1 MLDKKKLKSANEIL
15 NKEIKNTYGES
26 KKLGNVVG
34 TKPNNRNEE
43 GKLRQEA
50 AKEIEKSNRLREI
63 QRRGASVSG
72 PSINIMTREGT
83 TVPMRSYKD
92 SGPINSTSLPARIG
106 NAVMGIEKSIG
117 ASFGLMGETL
127 NQAQDVKAIEN
138 QLEMQKNAISQLNYL
153 SGYKHRGDK
162 AALEADPEYQ
172 QAMKK
177 FQSASRVIEAYRNR
191 AADTDTEAFKNY
203 AEAMEYRDKAL
214 EGLEGPAKFVGEGL
228 YSIGQNIAVLPTAV
242 FTPAAPLTI
251 LGVQAAADK
260 AYQTAMEGKSANEAF
275 SRGLI
280 SGSIEGATEK
290 LGLDRLTGIVKGGR
304 RAGQS
309 AVRAA
314 AENALKQSATE
325 GGEEAASY
333 TLNYAADRLA
343 GDENAEFSVK
353 DLGYSAGLG
362 MFSGGL
368 MGGGASVIGGRRGGN
383 NNERNTRQ
391 NVNGGGYFENNG
403 LTENENNTGDFDAG
417 LIENQTEQAVNEA
430 FERAAENLPN
440 NETPVID
447 VNTANEETAANR
459 EPDIGEFMPE
469 NSRED
474 IERYRNLFDVSRYG
488 VGGQNSLL
496 AYYDG
501 LTDPETYQNEY
512 ERYYNMGLAGND
524 ENAFERAM
532 NTPSPVFNQRRK
544 ANAYI
549 GGQADM
555 AAAAANRANRELL
568 TAETAEMTR
577 RQNPTAGN
585 FEMSGDE
592 RTIAQTVG
600 DITGLKIN
608 LVSGLPENAN
618 AQYMN
623 KRGEININIKG
634 DGFLPSLGH
643 EVLHFVRDYNPEGYG
658 ELRNIVLNFAARSE
672 NKSLDRYI
680 QDYRDTYAKAGEYT
694 NEMLTEEMTADAM
707 QRAFENDGF
716 IDYISRRKQSL
727 GQRII
732 DFLKD
737 VAEGVKRAINGI
749 RTNTYN
755 EYSEISEDIEKNYA
769 DVKGL
774 YTKFYNAMEKA
785 GYEFKQGYSPE
796 DIFENMAENN
806 VKTEISGIPET
817 DVTARS
823 RSTDYKNSPPSKHV
837 QDAGNTADNIMN
849 ESGENVNGDNEENI
863 EKPEYEDELW
873 EYFSLSPE
881 NTADYR
887 KIEKENS
894 KLKEQVKNL
903 KEQFKLTKGIRLD
916 PKDVRRKVNEIKKR
930 YGSNYDSEALT
941 EQFTRLVEYME
952 NGENI
957 NDEIALKAAAGMARE
972 VLSSSELIDNE
983 AYVNYK
989 ELRDYL
995 TTNIIK
1001 VSDTLKE
1008 DITSEYDGFN
1018 SFRRQYFGRLNLSL
1032 KDGNSIDSIYQELSE
1047 KYPEFFNADE
1057 NISEIE
1063 ELNSIVDALE
1073 SIKPKITTF
1082 MDYNNV
1088 DMDEAAYIV
1097 GQQILQDFADTKRA
1111 APTFADKAKARY
1123 DALKAEYEENLKSQ
1137 YKKLRRENFK
1147 LEQEV
1152 LRQRDIRSFDRAKR
1166 RETAQR
1172 TKLLN
1177 LSKRLSKMR
1186 TTPENMKRVEELI
1199 KDVDIIAKS
1208 ITDGKF
1214 NELTEIKA
1222 LVREAEKNNED
1233 FSSSNVPKKIR
1244 DQLERLEKKQIN
1256 DLSIEEV
1263 EALTESLI
1271 QLEHEIR
1278 TKDKLLGEQYK
1289 KDVYQTAE
1297 GWEKEI
1303 EGSGGRGRSR
1313 AKQLINQY
1321 NVAQLKA
1328 ENFFRLISGYK
1339 DSGDIMKIYRGFEDG
1354 ERKYMKFKQAAGEKF
1369 EKYIE
1374 NREFMREITGPK
1386 AKEIDI
1392 SQIVGRD
1399 KGSVKI
1405 TPAMRISLYLHSLNH
1420 ANMGH
1425 IDGTWYVNKLT
1436 EEESKAGGKRELEK
1450 AIGGGVTIPDIKM
1463 YKQGR
1468 GKEAYTNGIRLNLT
1482 RSQIKKIAE
1491 GMSEEE
1497 KRLAADIN
1505 SFLNTETKAAIN
1517 ETSIVL
1523 DGVERARVNNYFP
1536 IRTNQNFTKAENAG
1550 IVFDS
1555 TLEGMGM
1562 LKERSGAT
1570 NPVYLEDAL
1579 VALDRQVE
1587 NTAKYSGFAIPVRNL
1602 NKVHNVTFSDYRS
1615 SVKDIIEKNWG
1626 ENAEKYIN
1634 DFLSDVQNGRKSG
1647 DRSLLDGLRGAYA
1660 QSVLTLNP
1668 GTVIKQAS
1676 GITAAVN
1683 NIDTDVLARAMVKTE
1698 RGLKKEIDE
1707 NTPIY
1712 WNRRQGNYIRE
1723 AANAK
1728 INRTWDKRFDGKLK
1742 RAFFGWLDKADE
1754 LTIEKIWTA
1763 SKLQIEKNN
1772 KNNPLFEKG
1781 SEEYW
1786 KEVTDLFE
1794 RTVWETQPNY
1804 SAVQRGNIMKS
1815 TNEIVKT
1822 FTMFGTQS
1830 NVNFNLIYDRVGEMR
1845 ARKKEYNAA
1854 VESKD
1859 KARIEAAK
1867 KEMAKSR
1874 VRLVRAAASE
1884 VIQQGSFAALD
1895 ILVPLLGLAS
1905 RERLK
1910 DDEGEITEESLIKAY
1925 GKSALSA
1932 VSGTFFMGNE
1942 LFNIVNSAVTGD
1954 TYYGIDN
1961 VKYST
1966 INDIGNSVIN
1976 VVDSIKEYV
1985 LVYQDETRDL
1995 AYLKE
2000 RGETG
2005 EYNRVLDKFVSES
2018 GYSKAQIEKAVDY
2031 YNNGGA
2037 MKELGGAAFDLV
2049 SVLSVF
2055 NGVPLKNIQRLG
2067 QIPVRWG
2074 EMLNS
2079 KKTADIIK
2087 NSDLSL
2093 TDKYKSIRNIN
2104 DASDEVTKKALLE
2117 LIVEADRKRDKNAY
2131 TYMYTDMVKNGIYTD
2146 SKIRTE
2152 IGNAYKDELKKLP
2165 EMAAV
2170 IEAQKEGNTKKYME
2184 NVKKLQNMGYQD
2196 KYIMSVLNSYTK
2208 EAEKVTDKTIAEDAE
2223 SIYNDD
2229 GSAYTYEIAFDAIN
2243 GGDMTSYNEIKDEV
2257 VSSGTSETTFINGV
2271 LKEQNKWAEETG
2283 QTVYSTSALFDEL
2296 AENGESR
2303 KYNEI
2308 YENLIKYGKTEKSIE
2323 SSISSNT
2330 TELRKLY
2337 YEARLN
2343 GNYDDYEKYRSMLLK
2358 VGVTPAKMESGYKQ
2372 YLKKLEEDEN
2382 S

>member
-1 MLDKKKLKSANEIL
+1 
-15 NKEIKNTYGES
+15 
-26 KKLGNVVG
+26 
-34 TKPNNRNEE
+34 
-43 GKLRQEA
+43 
-50 AKEIEKSNRLREI
+50 
-63 QRRGASVSG
+63 
-72 PSINIMTREGT
+72 
-83 TVPMRSYKD
+83 
-92 SGPINSTSLPARIG
+92 
-106 NAVMGIEKSIG
+106 
-117 ASFGLMGETL
+117 
-127 NQAQDVKAIEN
+127 
-138 QLEMQKNAISQLNYL
+138 
-153 SGYKHRGDK
+153 
-162 AALEADPEYQ
+162 
-172 QAMKK
+172 
-177 FQSASRVIEAYRNR
+177 
-191 AADTDTEAFKNY
+191 
-203 AEAMEYRDKAL
+203 
-214 EGLEGPAKFVGEGL
+214 
-228 YSIGQNIAVLPTAV
+228 
-242 FTPAAPLTI
+242 
-251 LGVQAAADK
+251 
-260 AYQTAMEGKSANEAF
+260 
-275 SRGLI
+275 
-280 SGSIEGATEK
+280 
-290 LGLDRLTGIVKGGR
+290 
-304 RAGQS
+304 
-309 AVRAA
+309 
-314 AENALKQSATE
+314 
-325 GGEEAASY
+325 
-333 TLNYAADRLA
+333 
-343 GDENAEFSVK
+343 
-353 DLGYSAGLG
+353 
-362 MFSGGL
+362 
-368 MGGGASVIGGRRGGN
+368 
-383 NNERNTRQ
+383 
-391 NVNGGGYFENNG
+391 
-403 LTENENNTGDFDAG
+403 
-417 LIENQTEQAVNEA
+417 
-430 FERAAENLPN
+430 
-440 NETPVID
+440 
-447 VNTANEETAANR
+447 
-459 EPDIGEFMPE
+459 
-469 NSRED
+469 
-474 IERYRNLFDVSRYG
+474 
-488 VGGQNSLL
+488 
-496 AYYDG
+496 
-501 LTDPETYQNEY
+501 
-512 ERYYNMGLAGND
+512 
-524 ENAFERAM
+524 
-532 NTPSPVFNQRRK
+532 
-544 ANAYI
+544 
-549 GGQADM
+549 M
-555 AAAAANRANRELL
+555 AAAAAKRAKRELL

-577 RQNPTAGN
+577 RQNPAAGN

-634 DGFLPSLGH
+634 DGFLASLGH

-707 QRAFENDGF
+707 QKAFENDGF

-737 VAEGVKRAINGI
+737 VAESVKRAINGI

-817 DVTARS
+817 DVTAKNPPNKGGQSPFSRRENSERS

-849 ESGENVNGDNEENI
+849 ESGENVNGDNEKNI

-995 TTNIIK
+995 TTNKIK

-1063 ELNSIVDALE
+1063 ELDSIVDALE

-1137 YKKLRRENFK
+1137 YKKLRKENFK

-1152 LRQRDIRSFDRAKR
+1152 LRQRDIRSFDGAKR

-1256 DLSIEEV
+1256 NLSIEEV

-1303 EGSGGRGRSR
+1303 EESGGRSQNLV
-1313 AKQLINQY
+1313 KELINKY

-1450 AIGGGVTIPDIKM
+1450 AIGGGVTIPVMKL

-1468 GKEAYTNGIRLNLT
+1468 VEDAYDRGIRLNLT

-1497 KRLAADIN
+1497 K
-1505 SFLNTETKAAIN
+1505 
-1517 ETSIVL
+1517 
-1523 DGVERARVNNYFP
+1523 
-1536 IRTNQNFTKAENAG
+1536 
-1550 IVFDS
+1550 
-1555 TLEGMGM
+1555 
-1562 LKERSGAT
+1562 
-1570 NPVYLEDAL
+1570 
-1579 VALDRQVE
+1579 
-1587 NTAKYSGFAIPVRNL
+1587 
-1602 NKVHNVTFSDYRS
+1602 
-1615 SVKDIIEKNWG
+1615 
-1626 ENAEKYIN
+1626 
-1634 DFLSDVQNGRKSG
+1634 
-1647 DRSLLDGLRGAYA
+1647 GLR
-1660 QSVLTLNP
+1660 
-1668 GTVIKQAS
+1668 
-1676 GITAAVN
+1676 
-1683 NIDTDVLARAMVKTE
+1683 
-1698 RGLKKEIDE
+1698 
-1707 NTPIY
+1707 PI
-1712 WNRRQGNYIRE
+1712 
-1723 AANAK
+1723 
-1728 INRTWDKRFDGKLK
+1728 
-1742 RAFFGWLDKADE
+1742 
-1754 LTIEKIWTA
+1754 
-1763 SKLQIEKNN
+1763 
-1772 KNNPLFEKG
+1772 
-1781 SEEYW
+1781 
-1786 KEVTDLFE
+1786 
-1794 RTVWETQPNY
+1794 
-1804 SAVQRGNIMKS
+1804 
-1815 TNEIVKT
+1815 
-1822 FTMFGTQS
+1822 
-1830 NVNFNLIYDRVGEMR
+1830 
-1845 ARKKEYNAA
+1845 
-1854 VESKD
+1854 
-1859 KARIEAAK
+1859 
-1867 KEMAKSR
+1867 
-1874 VRLVRAAASE
+1874 
-1884 VIQQGSFAALD
+1884 
-1895 ILVPLLGLAS
+1895 
-1905 RERLK
+1905 
-1910 DDEGEITEESLIKAY
+1910 
-1925 GKSALSA
+1925 
-1932 VSGTFFMGNE
+1932 
-1942 LFNIVNSAVTGD
+1942 
-1954 TYYGIDN
+1954 
-1961 VKYST
+1961 
-1966 INDIGNSVIN
+1966 
-1976 VVDSIKEYV
+1976 
-1985 LVYQDETRDL
+1985 
-1995 AYLKE
+1995 
-2000 RGETG
+2000 
-2005 EYNRVLDKFVSES
+2005 
-2018 GYSKAQIEKAVDY
+2018 
-2031 YNNGGA
+2031 
-2037 MKELGGAAFDLV
+2037 
-2049 SVLSVF
+2049 
-2055 NGVPLKNIQRLG
+2055 
-2067 QIPVRWG
+2067 
-2074 EMLNS
+2074 
-2079 KKTADIIK
+2079 
-2087 NSDLSL
+2087 
-2093 TDKYKSIRNIN
+2093 
-2104 DASDEVTKKALLE
+2104 
-2117 LIVEADRKRDKNAY
+2117 
-2131 TYMYTDMVKNGIYTD
+2131 
-2146 SKIRTE
+2146 
-2152 IGNAYKDELKKLP
+2152 
-2165 EMAAV
+2165 
-2170 IEAQKEGNTKKYME
+2170 
-2184 NVKKLQNMGYQD
+2184 
-2196 KYIMSVLNSYTK
+2196 
-2208 EAEKVTDKTIAEDAE
+2208 
-2223 SIYNDD
+2223 
-2229 GSAYTYEIAFDAIN
+2229 
-2243 GGDMTSYNEIKDEV
+2243 
-2257 VSSGTSETTFINGV
+2257 
-2271 LKEQNKWAEETG
+2271 
-2283 QTVYSTSALFDEL
+2283 
-2296 AENGESR
+2296 
-2303 KYNEI
+2303 
-2308 YENLIKYGKTEKSIE
+2308 
-2323 SSISSNT
+2323 
-2330 TELRKLY
+2330 
-2337 YEARLN
+2337 
-2343 GNYDDYEKYRSMLLK
+2343 
-2358 VGVTPAKMESGYKQ
+2358 
-2372 YLKKLEEDEN
+2372 
-2382 S
+2382 